1 MNPNF
6 AAVLIAS
13 LLLIH
18 PAVEAQSETA
28 RMVELMAK
36 VGSSYSSEFSPDGKR
51 IAFLSSL
58 SGLPQVWVMP
68 LGGGFPKLVTPFEEP
83 VGGFAWSPDGKW
95 LAVSVAPGGGLNS
108 QVYLLRPDGSDVTR
122 LTDGGKENNWLGD
135 WLKDGS
141 GVTVASNRRSPDAMD
156 AWIFSTSGEPRLVAR
171 NVGIGYLTDT
181 TRDGRG
187 GLLNRL
193 VSRGSNDLY
202 FVDLESGTETLL
214 TPHEGPGEFS
224 GEFSPDGRTVYM
236 LSNLDRD
243 LAAFARVRI
252 NDDGAGPMEVLASR
266 DDAELESFT
275 INEQGTLAALV
286 WNVQGQSELT
296 LYDFTAGRSRPAAL
310 LPAEMAGQLTFS
322 SGGNLLAFSATGA
335 ATPTDVWVL
344 DIAAGT
350 YRQLTFSPHAGV
362 VLDQLVRPSVVRY
375 RAHDNLPL
383 SGWLYRAKGQEG
395 PGPIVINFHGG
406 PEGQER
412 PMFNSTYQALLA
424 RGISVFGT
432 NVRGS
437 SGFGKRFVNL
447 DNGALRVDSVRDIKA
462 TVDHLV
468 NAGIADPKRIGIMG
482 GSYGGYMVMA
492 GLAEYPDLFA
502 AGANLFGVVNF
513 ETFFKHTEPWMA
525 AISTVE
531 YGDPVTEAE
540 MLRSLSPIHKV
551 DRVVAPTIVLHGAN
565 DTNVPVVEAEQVV
578 ESLRKRNVP
587 VEYVLFPDEGHGW
600 RKTTNRIRSTVEI
613 VRWFETHLGGGT
625 PATRSATED

>member
-1 MNPNF
+1 MIRILS
-6 AAVLIAS
+6 AVLLSTLALHS
-13 LLLIH
+13 
-18 PAVEAQSETA
+18 AEAEAQGTDTA

-36 VGSSYSSEFSPDGKR
+36 VGSASSPEFSPDGR
-51 IAFLSSL
+51 QLAFLSSL

-68 LGGGFPKLVTPFEEP
+68 SEGGFPKLVTPFEEP
-83 VGGFAWSPDGKW
+83 VGGFAWSPDGQW

-108 QVYLLRPDGSDVTR
+108 QIYVLRPNGGNVTL

-135 WLKDGS
+135 WVKDGS

-156 AWIFSTSGEPRLVAR
+156 AYILSTSGAPRLVAK

-181 TRDGRG
+181 TRDARAA
-187 GLLNRL
+187 LLYRL

-202 FVDLESGTETLL
+202 HVDLESGKEILL
-214 TPHEGPGEFS
+214 TPHEGPGEFE
-224 GEFSPDGRTVYM
+224 GQFAPDGKTVY
-236 LSNLDRD
+236 LASNRERD
-243 LAAFARVRI
+243 LVAFARVRI
-252 NDDGAGPMEVLASR
+252 GDDGAGPIEILVGR

-275 INEQGTLAALV
+275 LNDAGTLAALI
-286 WNVQGQSELT
+286 WNVEGKNELT
-296 LYDFTAGRSRPAAL
+296 FFDLTTGKPRPAPP
-310 LPAEMAGQLTFS
+310 LPVEIARQLTFTKD
-322 SGGNLLAFSATGA
+322 GGRLAFSATGA
-335 ATPTDVWVL
+335 ATPTDIWTL
-344 DIAAGT
+344 DIASGK
-350 YRQLTFSPHAGV
+350 YRQLTFSAHAGID
-362 VLDQLVRPSVVRY
+362 LNNLIRPAVVRY
-375 RAHDNLPL
+375 QAHDGLPL
-383 SGWLYRAKGQEG
+383 SGWLYRAGGDG

-412 PMFNSTYQALLA
+412 PVFNSTYQALLA

-447 DNGALRVDSVRDIKA
+447 DNGALRVDSVRDIKS
-462 TVDHLV
+462 TVDYLV
-468 NAGIADPKRIGIMG
+468 KAGIADPSRIGIMG

-525 AISTVE
+525 AISKVE
-531 YGDPVTEAE
+531 YGDPETEAE
-540 MLRSLSPIHKV
+540 MLHSLSPIHQV

-578 ESLRKRNVP
+578 ESLRKRKVP

-613 VRWFETHLGGGT
+613 VRWFETHLAS
-625 PATRSATED
+625 PLPSPLP